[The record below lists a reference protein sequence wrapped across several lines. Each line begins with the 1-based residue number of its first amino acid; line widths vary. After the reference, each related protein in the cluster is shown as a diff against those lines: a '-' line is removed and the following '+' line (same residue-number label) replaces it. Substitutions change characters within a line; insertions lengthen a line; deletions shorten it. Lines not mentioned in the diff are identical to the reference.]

1 MCIRFASRNCNDGA
15 GAHGRFGGGAVK
27 PYYEHAGITIYHGDC
42 REILPTLP
50 KFDLL
55 LTDPPY
61 GYAYASDYVC
71 ETTTAD
77 WMQQEIANDG
87 DTSARDEILAL
98 EWFSWAV
105 FASWKRPFP

>member
-50 KFDLL
+50 KCDLL

-61 GYAYASDYVC
+61 GMKWDASTKVRGFFK
-71 ETTTAD
+71 
-77 WMQQEIANDG
+77 G
-87 DTSARDEILAL
+87 DKRIRESATVKWGPIIGDDE
-98 EWFSWAV
+98 
-105 FASWKRPFP
+105 PFNPSFMLGCAQ